1 MSNISAVILTLS
13 VLGTLLFA
21 VGFIRGVKNA
31 ITAFRLPDDNSEV
44 TDLAHWPSVIFAVVV
59 SAVVI
64 AAVGFSPAFVYAGP
78 ILVIIS
84 GAAVGLAFFL
94 EEAPQQQASESTATA
109 QLARA

>member
-1 MSNISAVILTLS
+1 MSNISTVIITLS
-13 VLGTLLFA
+13 ILATILFA

-31 ITAFRLPDDNSEV
+31 VASFRAGDDDSEV
-44 TDLAHWPSVIFAVVV
+44 TDLAHWPSVIFAVVA

-64 AAVGFSPAFVYAGP
+64 AAVGFSPSLVYAGP

-84 GAAVGLAFFL
+84 GAATGLAFFL
-94 EEAPQQQASESTATA
+94 EETPQSRVSTTV